1 VGEQPSSIN
10 FDRAADYYDR
20 TRALSPPAMQRV
32 VELLMAELAG
42 EGPCLE
48 IGIGTGRIA
57 VPLFRSGIEIVGVDI
72 SQAMLDRLVAN
83 AGGRVPF
90 PLARGDATRLP
101 FAEDSV
107 GSAVT
112 SHVLHL
118 ISPWQEVLGEVARVV
133 RPGGVFLNN
142 LGGWRDARGG
152 WVELQERF
160 AEEAGTDLKHI
171 GANDV
176 AEVDA
181 AMADLGAGARR
192 LEPVPDSKMVAL
204 RDQLTGLADGRWSF
218 TWRADEEVRRAAV
231 ARLTPWAKK
240 RFGGPDAH
248 LELGTDVRWT
258 AYRFPAR

>member
-1 VGEQPSSIN
+1 MGEQPTSIN

-32 VELLMAELAG
+32 VELLRAELAG

-57 VPLFRSGIEIVGVDI
+57 IPLFRSGMEIAGVDI
-72 SQAMLDRLVAN
+72 SQAMLDRLAAN

-90 PLARGDATRLP
+90 PLARADATRLP
-101 FAEDSV
+101 FAEDSF
-107 GSAVT
+107 GSALT

-118 ISPWQEVLGEVARVV
+118 ISSWREVLAEVARVV
-133 RPGGVFLNN
+133 RPGGILLNN

-160 AEEAGTDLKHI
+160 AEEVGSDLKHI
-171 GANDV
+171 GADDAN
-176 AEVDA
+176 EVDA
-181 AMADLGAGARR
+181 AMADFGAVARR
-192 LEPVPDSKMVAL
+192 LEPVVNSRVVSL

-218 TWRADEEVRRAAV
+218 TWRVDEEVRRAAV
-231 ARLTPWAKK
+231 ARLTPWAEK
-240 RFGGPDAH
+240 RFGSQ
-248 LELGTDVRWT
+248 LELGADVRWT
-258 AYRFPAR
+258 AYHFEA